1 MAAFEIVWTELA
13 ELKFHNLL
21 TYYLDRN
28 RSNVYPLRLQDATDN
43 VLEILQTNPFI
54 GRVVHASGT
63 RAVPVL
69 KFEIIYEVV
78 DNDIVI
84 LTFWDPKQ
92 DPKRL
97 WDIL

>member
-1 MAAFEIVWTELA
+1 MLQ
-13 ELKFHNLL
+13 
-21 TYYLDRN
+21 
-28 RSNVYPLRLQDATDN
+28 SNPLM
-43 VLEILQTNPFI
+43 
-54 GRVVHASGT
+54 GRVIHFSGA

-78 DNDIVI
+78 GTDIVI

-97 WDIL
+97 WDLL